1 MGLLSNGVLSGLGQ
15 GLQIAGALQFERA
28 KTLELERIRR
38 ADRKDRMEDA
48 RALAKWEMDQKQVT
62 DVTDESG
69 NLIGQR
75 GPDNSFTPVEAR
87 STDRR
92 AVDDAFTLYRLITDN
107 GKRDTTLNPFTEDEA
122 RALSTAQQIIMG
134 SVQGQGAD
142 GISSGGGSSAVGGS
156 GIDDDELLARLREEG
171 QVNQSMETAGAPEN
185 TDGSFR
191 PFPRASA
198 AFGRA
203 MFGDEPDGSLGGLL
217 GFIRDRLGRS
227 GPEMPDIPSFRGF

>member
-1 MGLLSNGVLSGLGQ
+1 MSGLGQ
-15 GLQIAGALQFERA
+15 GLQMAGAMQFERA
-28 KTLELERIRR
+28 KTLELERIRQ

-48 RALAKWEMDQKQVT
+48 KALAQWEMDQKQVT

-134 SVQGQGAD
+134 SVQGQGTDAI
-142 GISSGGGSSAVGGS
+142 GSAGGSSSAVGGS

-171 QVNQSMETAGAPEN
+171 QVNQSVETAGAPEN

-217 GFIRDRLGRS
+217 GFIRNRLGATS
-227 GPEMPDIPSFRGF
+227 PETPEIPSFRGF